1 MPRALYRFVFYAFC
15 LLATGWSAC
24 DISGNNRPDKEIRAF
39 QTRLDSLKAAT
50 PDSLQPTVLSYLY
63 GQISGELRPFILNPF
78 LKETAR
84 LLFYQLHADTILIP
98 FYRGLINDP
107 QLPDTARAN
116 AALQM
121 AAYYA
126 YVSVD
131 PDSAAYYGEIFR
143 KNADSTNDVA
153 IAKGHAITAQM
164 AQLRGDL
171 PQATAALYKAIQH
184 SEKAHDTPQLARN
197 YGNRA
202 IIYRQL
208 EDYDRAIADQLRA
221 RNYFKSVRD
230 SASWLTAAGGL
241 AASYND
247 VRQADSA
254 RYYFGEAEK
263 LLTAGVKQPV
273 AEYYLYLTQG
283 GFHINRKQYDS
294 AVFYFQKAAPFA
306 EAFGDENTEMMFLN
320 AATRAYAQRRRVPVE
335 AQRIA
340 DYIPTWLADSDLA
353 NARDAY
359 YTLYMVAL
367 TEKNADAAL
376 NYYQLYDSVRTEL
389 SNDHNRAHIANLEAQ
404 YEGEKKA
411 LTIQLQEKQLRQ
423 RRTLNIIFG
432 LSVLAFVLAFAIIV
446 NRSRLSR
453 SRREAVLQ
461 KHFTTEMLKHTEAE
475 RGRIAIDLHDGI
487 SHELLNLKNNLTRT
501 TAESEA
507 RIDDILN
514 DIRMLS
520 RNLHPVMLDKIG
532 LEHSV
537 QHLCEQIMEG
547 GRLFVSADIDYQ
559 NQLSPEGELQLY
571 RIIQESLSNVVKY
584 ADAVAAKVR
593 IYPEGQCLMVSV
605 IDNGKGFDVSGKLTS
620 KSAFGLHSILAR
632 SEALGGKATFISGA
646 EGTTITVEIPLS

>member
-1 MPRALYRFVFYAFC
+1 MYRLSQRFAFYIFC
-15 LLATGWSAC
+15 LLATCWSAC
-24 DISGNNRPDKEIRAF
+24 DISGNNRPDGEIKAF
-39 QTRLDSLKAAT
+39 EIRLDSLTGNTPGPALPAA
-50 PDSLQPTVLSYLY
+50 LQRLY
-63 GQISGELRPFILNPF
+63 GQTHAGLKPFVLAPF
-78 LKETAR
+78 LKETSR
-84 LLFYQLHADTILIP
+84 LLFYQLHADTLLIP
-98 FYRGLINDP
+98 FYQGLINDP
-107 QLPDTARAN
+107 QLPDTSRAN
-116 AALQM
+116 AALQL

-153 IAKGHAITAQM
+153 IAKGHAIAAQM

-171 PQATAALYKAIQH
+171 PQATASLYKAIQH
-184 SEKAHDTPQLARN
+184 SGKARDTAQLARN

-202 IIYRQL
+202 NIYRQL
-208 EDYDRAIADQLRA
+208 EDYDRAIADHGRA

-241 AASYND
+241 AADYND

-254 RYYFGEAEK
+254 RSYFKEAEK
-263 LLTAGVKQPV
+263 LLAAGVKQPV

-283 GFHINRKQYDS
+283 GFYINLARYDS
-294 AVFYFQKAAPFA
+294 AIQYFDKAAPFVT
-306 EAFGDENTEMMFLN
+306 AFGDENTEMKFLN
-320 AATRAYAQRRRVPVE
+320 AATRAYAHRRRVPAE

-340 DYIPTWLADSDLA
+340 DQIPIWLADSNLA
-353 NARDAY
+353 DARDAY

-367 TEKNADAAL
+367 TEQNADDAL

-389 SNDHNRAHIANLEAQ
+389 SNEHNRAYIAGLEAQ

-432 LSVLAFVLAFAIIV
+432 LSVLAVMLAAAIITNRV
-446 NRSRLSR
+446 RLNRSRQ
-453 SRREAVLQ
+453 EAALQ
-461 KHFTTEMLKHTEAE
+461 KHFTTEILKHTEAE
-475 RGRIAIDLHDGI
+475 RGRIAFDLHDGI
-487 SHELLNLKNNLTRT
+487 SHELLSLKNNLTRT

-507 RIDDILN
+507 RIDTILN

-537 QHLCEQIMEG
+537 QHLCDQIMEG
-547 GRLFVSADIDYQ
+547 GQVFVSADIDYQ

-584 ADAVAAKVR
+584 ANAVAAKVR
-593 IYPEGQCLMVSV
+593 IYPEGRCLMVSV
-605 IDNGKGFDVSGKLTS
+605 MDNGKGFDISGKLAS

-646 EGTTITVEIPLS
+646 EGTTVTVAIPLS